1 MASFIPKNPNQT
13 MSVSNKTTQGN
24 TTHMILMILFSN
36 LKKLQENAKA
46 RMDAK
51 MQAKFKLR
59 ERERAAKSRKHA
71 VKIQTSLYQY
81 SEPF

>member
-13 MSVSNKTTQGN
+13 MSVSNETTQGN
-24 TTHMILMILFSN
+24 TTHYDIDDIVSVDLKN
-36 LKKLQENAKA
+36 LQQDAKA

-59 ERERAAKSRKHA
+59 EEKKSRK
-71 VKIQTSLYQY
+71 KSRESTS
-81 SEPF
+81 